1 MTDDVSTCERL
12 YEVIDRLEDLTNAVS
27 NASSHQRYF
36 LERIAIALET
46 LAGQRQDNDDVNDAK
61 QLTLKETLER
71 KRAKME

>member
-1 MTDDVSTCERL
+1 MTDDVSTCDEI
-12 YEVIDRLEDLTNAVS
+12 IDRLDDLTNAVS
-27 NASSHQRYF
+27 NASVHQRHL

-46 LAGQRQDNDDVNDAK
+46 LAGQRHDNDDAK